1 MMQKLLM
8 WNRLIFGLGV
18 VNIVRNIIYRLKLKS
33 GFFTKLTPVG
43 NVITGPL
50 FVDGLIGEINNQI
63 DDEIKGLIIKE
74 AKSLVNGRVKLF
86 FNEAYQAG
94 SPPQWFYHQED
105 IFRGHWS
112 DSPVNKYVNKD
123 IKLTWDLSRF
133 HWLQQ
138 LSCAYLITKD
148 NLYIATI
155 NDWFEDWNTNNPVN
169 SGVNWSCAQ
178 ECSIRV
184 IHVLNS
190 THILGDT
197 CINSGSLID
206 FVVTHCQRIEP
217 TVDYA
222 ISQDNNHGTSEAA
235 ALFICGAWLSR
246 QSQIPEKTERM
257 ARRYLSKGRKILEE
271 RVNKLVSEDGSFS
284 MYSTNYHRVFLNTLS
299 VVSFWQK
306 KLNQNE
312 FSNNYIQKCRSATEW
327 LYQLVDEESG
337 DTLNLG
343 ANDGSNPFIIQS
355 SDYRDFRPS
364 IQFASVIFFNEKLY
378 KNNHKINESID
389 WLGITHSSLKRRIIL
404 KQSKL
409 LQSSGIVILRSK
421 DVSEFDSTVFIKY
434 PYYKFRPSQA
444 DILHVDLWHKGKNIL
459 RDAGSYSYNGP
470 RLMMDYFTSIR
481 AHNAVE
487 IDHTEP
493 MPRLGPFLFA
503 DWVKMN
509 SISRIEK
516 DVKTLNWTGSY
527 KTKNHVEH
535 MRKITFLEGKWTVHD
550 IIDGFSEDVVLRWRL
565 KKDKWV
571 LNNNILSCKEVRI
584 EIEVIKGQQ
593 FKFEL
598 LNGYES
604 RYYNFIDEIPVLEV
618 SVIGCIAEIKT
629 HIYL

>member
-1 MMQKLLM
+1 MHKVIM
-8 WNRLIFGLGV
+8 WGRVIFALGV
-18 VNIVRNIIYRLKLKS
+18 VNVMRNIIYRIKLSS
-33 GFFTKLTPVG
+33 GYISKLTPVG
-43 NVITGPL
+43 KFISGQLFISELSVKTEVQVPTESKSLIIQEAKHLITGV
-50 FVDGLIGEINNQI
+50 FKI
-63 DDEIKGLIIKE
+63 
-74 AKSLVNGRVKLF
+74 F
-86 FNEAYQAG
+86 FHSDYQAG
-94 SPPQWFYHQED
+94 SPPCWFYHNEGV
-105 IFRGHWS
+105 FNGHWS
-112 DSPVNKYVNKD
+112 DSPVNKYLNKD
-123 IKLTWDLSRF
+123 VKLTWDMSRF
-133 HWLQQ
+133 HWAQI
-138 LSCAYLITKD
+138 LSCAYLASNDKVFLD
-148 NLYIATI
+148 TI
-155 NDWFEDWNTNNPVN
+155 NAWFEDWNLKNPVN
-169 SGVNWSCAQ
+169 NGVNWSCAQ

-197 CINSGSLID
+197 CVNFGSLID
-206 FVVTHCQRIEP
+206 FVVAHCQRIES

-257 ARRYLSKGRKILEE
+257 ARRCLSKGRKILEE
-271 RVNKLVSEDGSFS
+271 RVNKLVSEDGGFS

-299 VVSFWQK
+299 IVSFWQK

-312 FSNNYIQKCRSATEW
+312 FSNNYIQKCKSATEW

-364 IQFASVIFFNEKLY
+364 IQLASVIFFNEKLY

-409 LQSSGIVILRSK
+409 LHSSGIVILRSE

-434 PYYKFRPSQA
+434 PCYKFRPSQA

-459 RDAGSYSYNGP
+459 RDAGSYSYNAP
-470 RLMMDYFTSIR
+470 RLMMDYFTSIK

-493 MPRLGPFLFA
+493 MPRLGLFLFA

-516 DVKTLNWTGSY
+516 NVKTLNWTGSY
-527 KTKNHVEH
+527 KTKSHVEH
-535 MRKITFLEGKWTVHD
+535 MRKIIFSEGKWTVHD
-550 IIDGFSEDVVLRWRL
+550 VIGGFSEDVVLRWRL
-565 KKDKWV
+565 RQDKWV
-571 LNNNILSCKEVRI
+571 LNNNIISCKGIRM

-618 SVIGCIAEIKT
+618 CIIGCIAEIKT